1 MVSIASASWPERLWR
16 TPCLN
21 GDVQFMSHAHGLW
34 PFLASSVFVSFLFF
48 LNVRCENG
56 CLLVTISFPPQ
67 PLVHAKSLFFYCT
80 MFAILALHLL
90 TLVQTIHRCDKLILP
105 RLFIV
110 LCNQWYC
117 VETLVECR
125 ERVCWVVGDEVM
137 DGIGA
142 VNANTVSC
150 CLTLWSRPRFELEKN
165 SVGVNHS
172 CLLMYAGTVPKLFV
186 YEVIRLCHICTK
198 TVCKCRMCVC
208 VCLCDTNT
216 YVSAD
221 V

>member
-1 MVSIASASWPERLWR
+1 M
-16 TPCLN
+16 
-21 GDVQFMSHAHGLW
+21 
-34 PFLASSVFVSFLFF
+34 
-48 LNVRCENG
+48 
-56 CLLVTISFPPQ
+56 
-67 PLVHAKSLFFYCT
+67 
-80 MFAILALHLL
+80 
-90 TLVQTIHRCDKLILP
+90 
-105 RLFIV
+105 
-110 LCNQWYC
+110 
-117 VETLVECR
+117 ECR